1 MFASYWYSLGEALS
15 RRVAYVVIGLALL
28 VAVIFNWLV
37 HIHTGQNGALAIVIA
52 SQRGM
57 PPALGVPVVIES
69 ELRATGQ
76 LWLLLVIFAA
86 VPLLTATL
94 EKGWLELTFSKGTSR
109 WMIFLG
115 RFLGGVTLYGVA
127 FLVATF
133 PLAARLWWAT
143 GIATWQVAV
152 VLLIQS
158 FSFAALLSVAAL
170 VALPQKGVSL
180 PIVASVGLWLLSAPL
195 ADRRTIY
202 YRLFTSHVARE
213 IIDWAYR
220 ILPKTSELEGVSVS
234 LIQSGRLELWWWP
247 LWSTGLFTLAVLGLS
262 LWLLERKSF

>member
-28 VAVIFNWLV
+28 VAVIFSLLL
-37 HIHTGQNGALAIVIA
+37 HIHTSQNGAVTISMGSQPGAPAALAV
-52 SQRGM
+52 
-57 PPALGVPVVIES
+57 PAVLES
-69 ELRATGQ
+69 EVNATGQ

-94 EKGWLELTFSKGTSR
+94 EKGWLELTFSKGTAR
-109 WMIFLG
+109 WRIFFG
-115 RFLGGVTLYGVA
+115 RFLGGVTLYGIA
-127 FLVATF
+127 FLLATF
-133 PLAARLWWAT
+133 PLAVRLWWAT

-152 VLLIQS
+152 VLIIQC

-170 VALPQKGVSL
+170 VTLPQKGVSL

-202 YRLFTSHVARE
+202 YRLFRSHVAHE
-213 IIDWAYR
+213 LVDWVYH
-220 ILPKTSELEGVSVS
+220 ILPKNFELERVAVS
-234 LIQSGRLELWWWP
+234 LIQSGKLESWWWP
-247 LWSTGLFTLAVLGLS
+247 FWSTALFTLGVLALS
-262 LWLLERKSF
+262 MWLLERKSF